1 MVPLR
6 EGDAA
11 RRELEVPDEPV
22 QRPDL
27 DAAHE
32 VIERLEWADGQQEDT
47 PHKRWRDVSRRTAL
61 TGGAAG
67 VAAFILNACGGGKK
81 TTSTGTTAA
90 ARTGAVRRG
99 TRVCRLSRHRWS
111 MHPRAVSIAGFLC

>member
-1 MVPLR
+1 MSPPR

-32 VIERLEWADGQQEDT
+32 VIERLEWADGKQEDT
-47 PHKRWRDVSRRTAL
+47 PHKRWRDMSRRTAL

-67 VAAFILNACGGGKK
+67 VAAFILNACGGGKT

-90 ARTGAVRRG
+90 AAAGTPPHCAEGRSTEIARR
-99 TRVCRLSRHRWS
+99 
-111 MHPRAVSIAGFLC
+111 SIRPGG